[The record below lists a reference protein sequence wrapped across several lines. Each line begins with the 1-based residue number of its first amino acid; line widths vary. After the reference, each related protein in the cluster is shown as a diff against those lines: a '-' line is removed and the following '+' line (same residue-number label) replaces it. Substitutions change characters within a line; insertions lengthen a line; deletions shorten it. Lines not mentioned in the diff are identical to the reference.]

1 MKLDPYLIY
10 QGQAEEAIAFYGVAL
25 GLEHGEINR
34 YKDSPMPHT
43 AAQKNWI
50 MHCELLDQGRCIA
63 MVADTTEVNSGNQI
77 QLSLNYKAADL
88 EKMKI
93 AFDQL
98 AEGGKITQPLEKQ
111 FWNATFGQLIDRF
124 GIHWMMNCNHETT

>member
-1 MKLDPYLIY
+1 
-10 QGQAEEAIAFYGVAL
+10 
-25 GLEHGEINR
+25 
-34 YKDSPMPHT
+34 MPHT